1 MSASATPR
9 AFIAA
14 MMFVIRVAAA
24 TRAALTVGLVWL
36 TPRLTRAT
44 SGTWL
49 ILPLAD
55 TVIVFAT
62 GVSALGLGAPAAGP
76 AWELSAATATM
87 SAPRTPAPIVRMG
100 CVMGSTFVWEP
111 RGVVRGGGSKR
122 LQLRDQGGAA
132 IPRERRGDAHV
143 MQRARIIE
151 QPEQQ

>member
-9 AFIAA
+9 ALIAA
-14 MMFVIRVAAA
+14 MMLFIRVAAA
-24 TRAALTVGLVWL
+24 SRAALTVGLVWL

-55 TVIVFAT
+55 TVIVFEA
-62 GVSALGLGAPAAGP
+62 GVSAPGLGAPAAGP

-111 RGVVRGGGSKR
+111 RGVVRGGGSETVEATFVFPAKN
-122 LQLRDQGGAA
+122 
-132 IPRERRGDAHV
+132 
-143 MQRARIIE
+143 RAS
-151 QPEQQ
+151 